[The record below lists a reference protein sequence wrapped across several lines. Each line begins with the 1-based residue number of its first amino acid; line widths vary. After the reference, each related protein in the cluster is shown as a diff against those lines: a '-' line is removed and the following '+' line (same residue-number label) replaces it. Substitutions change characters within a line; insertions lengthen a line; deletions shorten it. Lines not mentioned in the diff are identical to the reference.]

1 MKVLLNLTVIL
12 LLTINFGLSTIN
24 AQTPENFKYQAV
36 IRNTTGN
43 ILANKV
49 IGFQFSI
56 LQNSTTVYTETFID
70 TTNQYG
76 LVNINIGDGTVV
88 NGNFSNIDWSTDT
101 YFLKVE
107 IDETGGANYTEL
119 GISKLNS
126 VPYALYAK
134 KAENSFS
141 GNYTDLSNKPTIPVN
156 TSDLTNNS
164 GFITNADDADADTTN
179 ELQVLNFSNDTLYLS
194 DGGQVYMG
202 AYGNLWAA
210 HGNDIYNTNTR
221 NIGVGLEDPMGK
233 LVVQGDTA
241 QNDTLPLFEV
251 KNKDGVTVFAVYDG
265 GVRVYV
271 NDDPEKANNKKSGFA
286 IGGYRLDKSVTNE
299 YLRVTPDSVRIY
311 IKDETNPDKANN
323 KKGGFAIGGYRLDK
337 STTDYLLNVYSGD
350 TSYIINPSEARL
362 MWYPAKEAFMAGRVL
377 VESADSVGQNSW
389 ATGFESKS
397 IGDYSQALGY
407 RARAKGN
414 NSTAIGYYANAD
426 SANSYAFGNYAQTNN
441 INSYALGNTA
451 IANGASSFA
460 MGTGSQ
466 ADGDYSVAFGYQTI
480 SNNMYSTALGYMSEA
495 NDTAATAMGYQCNA
509 NTPYSFTGGYKAKT
523 NIASGTT
530 AIEGNGAIAV
540 GYKSEARGNGAI
552 ALGYESKA
560 NYPYSSAIG
569 GYQCEANAWGS
580 TALGDACK
588 TYARHS
594 YASGYHSKT
603 YGDYSIASGA
613 DLLSN
618 SFTEAVFGRFND
630 TLANASKTDWVG
642 TDPLFV
648 IGNGTSDIFRNN
660 AFSILK
666 NGDMILAKDT
676 NDGEFLRLRTSGAQ
690 YDIDFFEHNLYF
702 SGWVGNTQKYVMVMD
717 HTTGYVGIGKEYPDY
732 PLHVAGYTDTT
743 FSYGYLNSGG
753 SVGTSSVG
761 GKISIYAEHRI
772 RAEEFNADSDIRIKN
787 VKGQSNSKK
796 DLELLKQVKIT
807 DYQYIDTIGKGT
819 EEYKK
824 VIAQELQKVLPN
836 AVTTT
841 KGYIPNIYSKALSVN
856 YDKITSILK
865 IETAEANN
873 LKIGDKIKLIHKNG
887 VLTTKVTNIISDNI
901 FTINSEEE
909 YSEIFVFGKEV
920 KDFLTVDYEAISMLN
935 VSATQELIKEIEKL
949 KNKNEDLSEKLKK
962 LDELTEKVNEIDELK
977 AEIEQLKQILEIKA
991 ER

>member
-1 MKVLLNLTVIL
+1 MKRILAVLISIMLIT
-12 LLTINFGLSTIN
+12 TIF
-24 AQTPENFKYQAV
+24 AQAPNSFKYQTVVRDAAGEV
-36 IRNTTGN
+36 LPAQN
-43 ILANKV
+43 V
-49 IGFQFSI
+49 SFQFSI
-56 LQNSTTVYTETFID
+56 LQGSATGTAVYTETHTV
-70 TTNQYG
+70 TTNDFG
-76 LVNINIGDGTVV
+76 LVNLNIGTGTTTDD
-88 NGNFSNIDWSTDT
+88 FSIIDWSNGP
-101 YFLKVE
+101 FFIKVE
-107 IDETGGANYTEL
+107 IDENGGTAFSEMGTSQL
-119 GISKLNS
+119 LS
-126 VPYALYAK
+126 VPYAIYANDV
-134 KAENSFS
+134 A
-141 GNYTDLSNKPTIPVN
+141 NK
-156 TSDLTNNS
+156 
-164 GFITNADDADADTTN
+164 DDADADPNN
-179 ELQVLNFSNDTLYLS
+179 EMQILNFSNDTLYL
-194 DGGQVYMG
+194 DNGGQVYLG
-202 AYGNLWAA
+202 DYSSLW
-210 HGNDIYNTNTR
+210 GQNDTNIYYNNGWV
-221 NIGVGLEDPMGK
+221 GVGTSTPSGMM
-233 LVVQGDTA
+233 VVQGDEGVNPDSA
-241 QNDTLPLFEV
+241 IFEV
-251 KNKDGVTVFAVYDG
+251 KNKDGQTIFAVYDG
-265 GVRVYV
+265 GVRIWV
-271 NDDPEKANNKKSGFA
+271 DDTEAKSNTDKGGFA
-286 IGGYRLDKSVTNE
+286 VGGYRLNKSISSE
-299 YLRVTPDSVRIY
+299 YLRVTPDSVRVY
-311 IKDETNPDKANN
+311 IREDDGTKSNTD
-323 KKGGFAIGGYRLDK
+323 KGGFAVGGYRLNK
-337 STTDYLLNVYSGD
+337 STTSEYFNINPNEDAD
-350 TSYIINPSEARL
+350 TLNPSEARIY
-362 MWYPAKEAFMAGRVL
+362 WYPLKEAFMSGRVL
-377 VESADSVGQNSW
+377 VESVDSVGQNSW

-397 IGDYSQALGY
+397 IGDYSQAMGY

-414 NSTAIGYYANAD
+414 NSTAIGNYANAD

-466 ADGDYSVAFGYQTI
+466 ADGNYSVAFGYQTT
-480 SNNMYSTALGYMSEA
+480 SNNIYSTALGYMSEA
-495 NDTAATAMGYQCNA
+495 NDTAATAMGYQCIA
-509 NTPYSFTGGYKAKT
+509 NTPYSFTGGYQAKT
-523 NIASGTT
+523 NIASGST
-530 AIEGNGAIAV
+530 ATAGNGAISLGYKSEAKGNGAIAM
-540 GYKSEARGNGAI
+540 
-552 ALGYESKA
+552 GYESKA

-588 TYARHS
+588 TYAKHS
-594 YASGYHSKT
+594 YASGYHSAT

-613 DLLSN
+613 NLISN
-618 SFTEAVFGRFND
+618 SFCEAVFGRFND
-630 TLANASKTDWVG
+630 TIANASKIEYVG

-648 IGNGTSDIFRNN
+648 IGNGTDDIYRNN
-660 AFSILK
+660 AFTILK

-676 NDGEFLRLRTSGAQ
+676 FDGEFLRFRTSGVQ

-702 SGWVGNTQKYVMVMD
+702 SGYVNNVQRYIMVMD
-717 HTTGYVGIGKEYPDY
+717 HTTGFIGIGKEYPDY